1 MLVGQVA
8 ALREKRPEDVA
19 VLHGLV
25 AADPAFHAL
34 VDTKPWRPVEIDA
47 ARARFDEVVR
57 ERSTPDSAVQFA
69 VQSATDNAGR
79 CQGWATV
86 WDLDLHNR
94 TAHLGLGLVPGA
106 RGKGMGVDVLRLLC
120 RYAFEVRDLVRVQV
134 ETLASNEPMRR
145 AALAAGF
152 TQEGVLRSSAY
163 VMGRRDDD
171 VVLGLLRE
179 EYEAARG

>member
-106 RGKGMGVDVLRLLC
+106 RGKGMGVDLRPPVGEGPGLGREGLEIVTEFLALPGDSLL
-120 RYAFEVRDLVRVQV
+120 
-134 ETLASNEPMRR
+134 
-145 AALAAGF
+145 
-152 TQEGVLRSSAY
+152 
-163 VMGRRDDD
+163 
-171 VVLGLLRE
+171 
-179 EYEAARG
+179 